1 MSAEEEAKDPRIP
14 LTPPS
19 RTVRPGE
26 AIRQALDGLRAVGES
41 VRAMRVVAA
50 EIGRAIAP
58 VIQLAQQWSEHF
70 SAMPAKVEERLK
82 TLARS
87 GWFIDAEMSLPTI
100 RRLHEAMSSGRDS
113 EAEQWLSDYYRREG
127 AAICERLCAHHP
139 ARAALILDAYRAH
152 EEGRYALSI
161 PVFLLQA
168 DGLAHDLGPNIQLFS
183 KDVSRGVQR
192 LLEALPAGSMERV
205 FLSVFAENCV
215 LVMNTKHLPPDFN
228 GLNRHEVLHGS
239 SVRYATEINSLRA
252 LSVLT
257 HASLALRSAQGEA
270 KGATSP

>member
-1 MSAEEEAKDPRIP
+1 MSADDEAKE
-14 LTPPS
+14 PPIS
-19 RTVRPGE
+19 SNPPGPAVRPGE
-26 AIRQALDGLRAVGES
+26 AVRQALEGLRAVGES
-41 VRAMRVVAA
+41 VRSMRAVAF

-58 VIQLAQQWSEHF
+58 VIQLAQQWNEHL

-113 EAEQWLSDYYRREG
+113 KAEQWLVDYYRREG

-183 KDVSRGVQR
+183 KDVSRGV
-192 LLEALPAGSMERV
+192 
-205 FLSVFAENCV
+205 
-215 LVMNTKHLPPDFN
+215 
-228 GLNRHEVLHGS
+228 
-239 SVRYATEINSLRA
+239 
-252 LSVLT
+252 
-257 HASLALRSAQGEA
+257 
-270 KGATSP
+270 